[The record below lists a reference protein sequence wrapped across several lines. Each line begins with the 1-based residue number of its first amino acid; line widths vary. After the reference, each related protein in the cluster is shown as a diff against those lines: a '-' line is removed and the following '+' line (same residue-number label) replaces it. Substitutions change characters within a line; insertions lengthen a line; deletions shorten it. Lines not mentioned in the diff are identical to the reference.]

1 VIEAR
6 KKMENFENKTQNL
19 SLFIELTRQ
28 LKDHR
33 RVNKGNLRYTLQ
45 ELLFLTLSS
54 VVSGCN
60 TWESISEF
68 GNLKID
74 WFKKYFP
81 YKYGMPSHDT
91 LGAFF
96 SAFDKKQFSTFFI
109 DFTQKLANK
118 DSRVIAIDGKTVRGL
133 ASNFG
138 DSPLHIVSAFCKN
151 NMLTLCQEKVTDKS
165 NEITAIPNLINLL
178 DLNNCVVTIDAMGC
192 QKDIAAKIRSKKGDY
207 ILQVKDNQKDLKEQ
221 IKKLF
226 STQNA
231 DNENIELD
239 TGHGRMEKRACKV
252 IYNLT
257 FLDGKED
264 WKDLKSIVEIR
275 SEIYNKKTQEKS
287 ESIRYYISSAMS
299 QSKQM
304 AKEIR
309 SHWAIENNLH
319 WNLDVIFKEDQQ
331 LKRKGNSTE
340 NFNMV
345 VKIALGLIE
354 REQSK
359 KKSKN
364 LKRLIASIDDS
375 YREKILNL

>member
-1 VIEAR
+1 MFETR
-6 KKMENFENKTQNL
+6 KKMENFENKIQKL
-19 SLFIELTRQ
+19 ALFIELTGQ

-81 YKYGMPSHDT
+81 YKYGIPSHDT

-118 DSRVIAIDGKTVRGL
+118 DSRVIAIDGKTVRGV

-151 NMLTLCQEKVTDKS
+151 NMLTLCQEKVNDKS

-178 DLNNCVVTIDAMGC
+178 DLNNCIITIDAMGC
-192 QKDIAAKIRSKKGDY
+192 QKGIAEKIRSKKGDY
-207 ILQVKDNQKDLKEQ
+207 ILQVKDNQKDLKAQ
-221 IKKLF
+221 VKKLF
-226 STQNA
+226 STQKT
-231 DNENIELD
+231 DNENTELD
-239 TGHGRMEKRACKV
+239 IGHGRMEKRVCKV

-287 ESIRYYISSAMS
+287 ESFRYYISSAMS
-299 QSKQM
+299 QSK
-304 AKEIR
+304 
-309 SHWAIENNLH
+309 
-319 WNLDVIFKEDQQ
+319 
-331 LKRKGNSTE
+331 
-340 NFNMV
+340 
-345 VKIALGLIE
+345 
-354 REQSK
+354 
-359 KKSKN
+359 
-364 LKRLIASIDDS
+364 
-375 YREKILNL
+375 

>member
-1 VIEAR
+1 
-6 KKMENFENKTQNL
+6 MENFENKIQKL
-19 SLFIELTRQ
+19 ALFIELTRQ

-33 RVNKGNLRYTLQ
+33 RVNKGNIRYTLQ

-74 WFKKYFP
+74 WFRKYFP
-81 YKYGMPSHDT
+81 FKHGMPSHDT

-118 DSRVIAIDGKTVRGL
+118 DSRVIAIDGKTVRGV

-178 DLNNCVVTIDAMGC
+178 DLNNCVITIDAMGC
-192 QKDIAAKIRSKKGDY
+192 QKDIAEKIRSKKGDY
-207 ILQVKDNQKDLKEQ
+207 ILQVKDNQKDLKAQ

-231 DNENIELD
+231 DNENTELD

-287 ESIRYYISSAMS
+287 ESIRYYISSAMT

-304 AKEIR
+304 AQDIR
-309 SHWAIENNLH
+309 NHWAIENNLH

-354 REQSK
+354 GEQTK